1 MRYFVFAVRFLF
13 LPWQLWVTIN
23 SRSRVTYAFIQARRR
38 GEGGGGVQ
46 GVRTNPLW
54 DVNIEVTE
62 NPKKIQKTANFI
74 TVVA

>member
-1 MRYFVFAVRFLF
+1 MFAVTVVGHHKFAIASNVRIYAVNGF
-13 LPWQLWVTIN
+13 
-23 SRSRVTYAFIQARRR
+23 RRV

-62 NPKKIQKTANFI
+62 NPKKNQKTANFI

>member
-1 MRYFVFAVRFLF
+1 MTVVGHHKFAIASNVR
-13 LPWQLWVTIN
+13 I
-23 SRSRVTYAFIQARRR
+23 YAVKWIQTRRR
-38 GEGGGGVQ
+38 GGGGGGGGVQ

>member
-1 MRYFVFAVRFLF
+1 MVGKQKSSTRNLRIHN
-13 LPWQLWVTIN
+13 WQVLRATLGHC
-23 SRSRVTYAFIQARRR
+23 QARRR
-38 GEGGGGVQ
+38 GGGGGVPR
-46 GVRTNPLW
+46 VRTNPLW

>member
-1 MRYFVFAVRFLF
+1 MTVVGHHKFAIASNVRIYAVNGF
-13 LPWQLWVTIN
+13 
-23 SRSRVTYAFIQARRR
+23 RRV
-38 GEGGGGVQ
+38 GEVGVGGGGVQ

-62 NPKKIQKTANFI
+62 NPKNIQKTANFI

>member
-1 MRYFVFAVRFLF
+1 MTVVGHHKFAIASNVRIYAVNGF
-13 LPWQLWVTIN
+13 
-23 SRSRVTYAFIQARRR
+23 RRV
-38 GEGGGGVQ
+38 GEGGGGGGVQ
-46 GVRTNPLW
+46 GVRTNLLW

>member
-1 MRYFVFAVRFLF
+1 MTVVGHHKFAIASNVRIYAVNGF
-13 LPWQLWVTIN
+13 
-23 SRSRVTYAFIQARRR
+23 RRV
-38 GEGGGGVQ
+38 GEVGVGVGVQ

-62 NPKKIQKTANFI
+62 NPKNIQKTANFI

>member
-1 MRYFVFAVRFLF
+1 MFAVTVVGHHKFAIASNVRIYAVNGF
-13 LPWQLWVTIN
+13 
-23 SRSRVTYAFIQARRR
+23 RRV
-38 GEGGGGVQ
+38 GEGGGVQ

-62 NPKKIQKTANFI
+62 NPKKTQKTANFI